1 MKTRLSNSAYT
12 VQKFKVRIHIIHTLL
27 VVNNVLYLLEQC
39 LHCTEIYSTYPH
51 YSHFVGCEYMY
62 IEHWHTNC

>member
-39 LHCTEIYSTYPH
+39 LHCTEIYSTYRH

-62 IEHWHTNC
+62 IEQAH